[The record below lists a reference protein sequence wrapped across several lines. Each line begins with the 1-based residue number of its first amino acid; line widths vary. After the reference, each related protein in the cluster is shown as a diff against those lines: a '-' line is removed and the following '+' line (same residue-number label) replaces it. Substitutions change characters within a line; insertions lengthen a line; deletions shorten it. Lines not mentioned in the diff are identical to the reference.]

1 MSRPPNRRPWWLGIA
16 VVAIGSLW
24 LYQASTLQQVG
35 GYAALGPG
43 FFVTIVGLALVV
55 LGLILLVQIARGE
68 TFEPQA
74 TESAEASVKGSAPA
88 LLWAAAGVL
97 VPLVSMRSLGFPLTA
112 MLAFALVTR
121 AFGSR
126 RLVFDCLLGLV
137 LGTVCWFGFT
147 RLGVSLGGILPL
159 AGV

>member
-1 MSRPPNRRPWWLGIA
+1 
-16 VVAIGSLW
+16 
-24 LYQASTLQQVG
+24 
-35 GYAALGPG
+35 
-43 FFVTIVGLALVV
+43 VV

-74 TESAEASVKGSAPA
+74 SESAEASAQGSVPA
-88 LLWAAAGVL
+88 LLWAAAAVL
-97 VPLVSMRSLGFPLTA
+97 VPLFSMRPLGFPLTA

-147 RLGVSLGGILPL
+147 RLGVSLGSILPL
-159 AGV
+159 AGA